1 MKHNILIVLAL
12 LFIVSF
18 SSCESDNEESSEEN
32 WMPLEI
38 GNYWKKGEYVRSEVV
53 DTVRI
58 DGDLFYKIDMRLS
71 LDELGTMYLRI
82 DENQNLIEKFP
93 NNLGYQSLRAKFD
106 IELGDTFYQ
115 NDNNPG
121 SDFLGT
127 LMERTDSIMTFRFQ
141 RVNHPTLTDE
151 HTDVYINGLGWWY
164 DWDEVKIGDDVY
176 FF

>member
-1 MKHNILIVLAL
+1 MKHHVLIVLAL
-12 LFIVSF
+12 LFIVTF
-18 SSCESDNEESSEEN
+18 TSCESDNEASSEEN
-32 WMPLEI
+32 WLPLEI
-38 GNYWKKGEYVRSEVV
+38 GNYWKKGEYVLYEVV

-58 DGDLFYKIDMRLS
+58 DGDLFYKIQMQFS
-71 LDELGTMYLRI
+71 YDEGGTKYLRI

-93 NNLGYQSLRAKFD
+93 NNPGTQSLRAKFD

-127 LMERTDSIMTFRFQ
+127 LMERTDSIMSFRFQ

-151 HTDVYINGLGWWY
+151 HTDIYINGLGWWY
-164 DWDEVKIGDDVY
+164 DWEEIKIGEDVY